1 MNKLPSS
8 LQQVTLVDQVE
19 DNLLKYF
26 KSQNLGPGDSIPTLA
41 ELTNSLGV
49 GTSVVREAI
58 SRLRMLGLIESRP
71 HRGMVLREPPI
82 FLGLKRV
89 IEPHMLGEEAMLNLL
104 GFRVALEI
112 GMADFIF
119 KNINEDHIKDLEEIL
134 ERGNGNEFSQYS
146 AEHDHEFHK
155 KLYEITGN
163 SIIIEF
169 QEIIYPIFAFIQ
181 EKHRDHIFRVNKQD
195 KEAGKLVSHR
205 DLVNHLKN
213 GDKEAFFRDMVDQFK
228 AYTKLLQ
235 ENKRAADQGET
246 GSL

>member
-19 DNLLKYF
+19 DNLLNYF
-26 KSQNLGPGDSIPTLA
+26 KSQGLGPGDSIPTLA
-41 ELTNSLGV
+41 ELTSSLGV

-119 KNINEDHIKDLEEIL
+119 RNITDEHIKDLEDIL
-134 ERGNGNEFSQYS
+134 ERGNGNEFSLYS
-146 AEHDHEFHK
+146 AEHDYEFHK

-163 SIIIEF
+163 NIIIEF
-169 QEIIYPIFAFIQ
+169 QDIIYPIFAFLQ
-181 EKHRDHIFRVNKQD
+181 EKHKDHIYQVNKAE
-195 KEAGKLVSHR
+195 KEAGKLISHR

-213 GDKEAFFRDMVDQFK
+213 RDKEAFFQAMVDQFK
-228 AYTKLLQ
+228 VYTKILQ
-235 ENKRAADQGET
+235 ENRANSD
-246 GSL
+246 

>member
-19 DNLLKYF
+19 DNLLNYF
-26 KSQNLGPGDSIPTLA
+26 KSQGLGPGDSIPTLA

-119 KNINEDHIKDLEEIL
+119 RNATEEHIKDLEEIL

-146 AEHDHEFHK
+146 PEHDFEFHK

-163 SIIIEF
+163 RVIMEF
-169 QEIIYPIFAFIQ
+169 QEIIYPIFAFLQ
-181 EKHRDHIFRVNKQD
+181 EKHKDHILKVNKKY
-195 KEAGKLVSHR
+195 KEAGTLVSHR

-213 GDKEAFFRDMVDQFK
+213 GDREAFFKTMVDQFRV
-228 AYTKLLQ
+228 YTKLLQ
-235 ENKRAADQGET
+235 ENRDKSDQ
-246 GSL
+246 

>member
-1 MNKLPSS
+1 MNKLSNP

-19 DNLLKYF
+19 DKLLNYF
-26 KSQNLGPGDSIPTLA
+26 KIQGLGPGDSIPTLA
-41 ELTNSLGV
+41 ELTDSLGV

-89 IEPHMLGEEAMLNLL
+89 IEPYILGEKAMLNLL

-112 GMADFIF
+112 GMAESIF
-119 KNINEDHIKDLEEIL
+119 NNVNEEHIKDLEDIL
-134 ERGNGNEFSQYS
+134 ERGKGNEFNQYS
-146 AEHDHEFHK
+146 AEHDYEFHK

-169 QEIIYPIFAFIQ
+169 QEIIYPIFAFLQ
-181 EKHRDHIFRVNKQD
+181 EKYKDYIREVNREYKN
-195 KEAGKLVSHR
+195 AGELVYHR
-205 DLVNHLKN
+205 DLVVHLKN
-213 GDKEAFFRDMVDQFK
+213 GDKEAFFQGMVDQFK

-235 ENKRAADQGET
+235 ENGDTSIQEHAG
-246 GSL
+246 

>member
-1 MNKLPSS
+1 MNKLPNP

-19 DNLLKYF
+19 DKLLTYF
-26 KSQNLGPGDSIPTLA
+26 KSQGLGPGDSIPTLA

-89 IEPHMLGEEAMLNLL
+89 IEPYILGERAMLNLL

-112 GMADFIF
+112 GMAESIF
-119 KNINEDHIKDLEEIL
+119 KNATKEHIKELEDLL
-134 ERGNGNEFSQYS
+134 EQGNGNEFSQYS
-146 AEHDHEFHK
+146 AEHDYQFHK

-169 QEIIYPIFAFIQ
+169 QEIIYPIFAFLQ
-181 EKHRDHIFRVNKQD
+181 EKYQDYILKVNKEY
-195 KEAGKLVSHR
+195 KKAGKLVSHK
-205 DLVNHLKN
+205 DLVIYLKN
-213 GDKEAFFRDMVDQFK
+213 GDRSVE
-228 AYTKLLQ
+228 
-235 ENKRAADQGET
+235 
-246 GSL
+246 SLRMLVASTV

>member
-19 DNLLKYF
+19 DNLLNYF
-26 KSQNLGPGDSIPTLA
+26 KSQGLGPGDSIPTLA
-41 ELTNSLGV
+41 DLTDSLGV

-119 KNINEDHIKDLEEIL
+119 KNATKEHIKDLEEIL
-134 ERGNGNEFSQYS
+134 ERGNGNEFNQYS
-146 AEHDHEFHK
+146 AEHDFEFHK

-163 SIIIEF
+163 SVIMEF
-169 QEIIYPIFAFIQ
+169 QEIIYPIFVFLQ
-181 EKHRDHIFRVNKQD
+181 EKHKDHILKVNKED
-195 KEAGKLVSHR
+195 KEAGAMVSHR
-205 DLVNHLKN
+205 DLVTHLKN
-213 GDKEAFFRDMVDQFK
+213 GEREAFFKTMVDQFR

-235 ENKRAADQGET
+235 ENKDKISQ
-246 GSL
+246 

>member
-1 MNKLPSS
+1 MNQLPNT

-19 DNLLKYF
+19 DKLLTYF
-26 KSQNLGPGDSIPTLA
+26 KSQGLGPGDSIPTLA
-41 ELTNSLGV
+41 DLTNSLGV

-58 SRLRMLGLIESRP
+58 SRLRMVGLIESRP

-89 IEPHMLGEEAMLNLL
+89 IEPYILGERAMLNLL

-112 GMADFIF
+112 GMAESIF
-119 KNINEDHIKDLEEIL
+119 NNATEEDIKELEDIL
-134 ERGNGNEFSQYS
+134 EQGDGNEFTYYS
-146 AEHDHEFHK
+146 AEHDHQFHK

-169 QEIIYPIFAFIQ
+169 QEIIYPIFEFLRQKYQDYIL
-181 EKHRDHIFRVNKQD
+181 EVNKEY
-195 KEAGKLVSHR
+195 KKAGELVSHR
-205 DLVNHLKN
+205 DLVLHLKN
-213 GDKEAFFRDMVDQFK
+213 RDREAFFRAMVDQFK

-235 ENKRAADQGET
+235 ENRD
-246 GSL
+246 